1 MGWCH
6 LHLGLSFSF
15 QLTSFRD
22 STQMFSG
29 LFPLLILN
37 PIQLSIR
44 LTSTSLIQATKCH
57 LGVGE
62 TAQGRECGKKHLPSG
77 LVTEFYSHKP
87 SQWKE
92 RTGSCKLAPDL
103 HMHAMEYAQMHT
115 SMYIHIRY
123 TSKKVQFIKALSFQR
138 GLIIQIT
145 AGSLLHL
152 QISRRTQMLSF
163 PALKCF

>member
-1 MGWCH
+1 M
-6 LHLGLSFSF
+6 
-15 QLTSFRD
+15 
-22 STQMFSG
+22 
-29 LFPLLILN
+29 
-37 PIQLSIR
+37 
-44 LTSTSLIQATKCH
+44 SLIQATKCH

-163 PALKCF
+163 PALKCFWFAPSNHLLYQVMTQGGRLVTQAMSDIYRVSLGFQWHPF